1 MKLRNLVILLLVCA
15 VVAGLLGVLLH
26 NGVENIFEVP
36 MMTTYFW
43 LLLGMTAALPHLKGQ
58 ETPPLD

>member
-1 MKLRNLVILLLVCA
+1 
-15 VVAGLLGVLLH
+15 
-26 NGVENIFEVP
+26 

>member
-1 MKLRNLVILLLVCA
+1 
-15 VVAGLLGVLLH
+15 
-26 NGVENIFEVP
+26 

-58 ETPPLD
+58 GNPTAGLKNNRCPAQKLKGSLLSKS